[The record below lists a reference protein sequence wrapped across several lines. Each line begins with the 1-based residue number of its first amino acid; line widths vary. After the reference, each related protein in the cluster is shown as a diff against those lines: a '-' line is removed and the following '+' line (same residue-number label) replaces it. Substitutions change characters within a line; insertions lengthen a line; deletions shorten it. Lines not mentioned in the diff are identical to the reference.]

1 MWNYLVPAAMGLIS
15 AKNAD
20 MRNEQLKAQNLANAA
35 QTRYSAWS
43 GLGGGQINNAYQ
55 NPFAQALS
63 GGLQGMAFM
72 QAMDGMKKPQEMPMQ
87 DEQELAAIM
96 GNSSMNQNPQLYGS
110 QWGSFA

>member
-1 MWNYLVPAAMGLIS
+1 MGLVS

-20 MRNEQLKAQNLANAA
+20 LRNEQQKAQNLANAA

-43 GLGGGQINNAYQ
+43 GLGAGQINNAYQ

-63 GGLQGMAFM
+63 GGLQGAAFM
-72 QAMDGMKKPQEMPMQ
+72 QAMGKMPQEQMMLNQ
-87 DEQELAAIM
+87 QEDELAQMM
-96 GNSSMNQNPQLYGS
+96 GTSSMNQNPQLYGS

>member
-1 MWNYLVPAAMGLIS
+1 MWNYLVPAAMGLVS
-15 AKNAD
+15 ARNAD
-20 MRNEQLKAQNLANAA
+20 MRNEQQKAQNLANAA

-43 GLGGGQINNAYQ
+43 GLGAGQINNAYQ

-63 GGLQGMAFM
+63 GGLQGAAFM
-72 QAMDGMKKPQEMPMQ
+72 QAMNGMQKPQAMPMQ
-87 DEQELAAIM
+87 DEQELAQMM